1 MNVVCALVTDYLL
14 HYFKS
19 DLSSDNLTHPV
30 TVRAKYRP
38 ILAVARTLL
47 TFTLALKK
55 TPLFPLSQKLRNFH
69 SLSCLGVTGED
80 SCESTQTLVP
90 LRSMAQPSTDH
101 LSVNDHALEDI
112 KPQTKEG
119 RITRNMSA
127 DPTIEEAEW
136 SSTDYAD
143 VMHMTTIGKES
154 EPLWSELCSMR
165 KDVHQLGGELD
176 IEQIERN

>member
-1 MNVVCALVTDYLL
+1 MLLSKAL
-14 HYFKS
+14 FFS
-19 DLSSDNLTHPV
+19 
-30 TVRAKYRP
+30 
-38 ILAVARTLL
+38 
-47 TFTLALKK
+47 
-55 TPLFPLSQKLRNFH
+55 LSQKLRNFH

-80 SCESTQTLVP
+80 SCESTQTLIP
-90 LRSMAQPSTDH
+90 LRSMAQPNTDH
-101 LSVNDHALEDI
+101 SSVNEHALEDI

-143 VMHMTTIGKES
+143 VSHMPTIGKES
-154 EPLWSELCSMR
+154 EPLWAELCSMR
-165 KDVHQLGGELD
+165 KDVYQLGGELD